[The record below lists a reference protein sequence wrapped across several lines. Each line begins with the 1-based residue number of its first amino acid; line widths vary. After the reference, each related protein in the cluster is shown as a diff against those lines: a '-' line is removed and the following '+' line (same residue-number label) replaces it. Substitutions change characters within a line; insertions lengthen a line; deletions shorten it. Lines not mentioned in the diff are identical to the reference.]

1 MVVVAVTLVATGF
14 LVTRWL
20 RSSLLDD
27 ADQQL
32 STQVAFVAELAQH
45 GELSPTLTAT
55 GIDTGQVQV
64 ITDQHVVVAVSPGL
78 AATVRLDVFPAPPAG
93 AQAAATGARAGGRRQ
108 WQHSLPS
115 RRAPRSTRRPEP

>member
-1 MVVVAVTLVATGF
+1 MASGRARTMSLRLRVTAVAMVVVAVTLVATGF
-14 LVTRWL
+14 LVARWL

-78 AATVRLDVFPAPPAG
+78 AATVRLDVFPALLA
-93 AQAAATGARAGGRRQ
+93 
-108 WQHSLPS
+108 
-115 RRAPRSTRRPEP
+115 